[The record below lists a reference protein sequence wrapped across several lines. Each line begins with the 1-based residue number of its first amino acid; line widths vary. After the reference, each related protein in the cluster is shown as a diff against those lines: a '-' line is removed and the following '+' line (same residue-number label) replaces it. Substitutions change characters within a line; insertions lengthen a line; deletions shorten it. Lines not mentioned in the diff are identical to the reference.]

1 MTEVYRRLAEALPP
15 GVQATLPFPADA
27 RRAAEWVEALPRTD
41 AAVTRRALLKALEA
55 LATTGSLKGGARR
68 EIVEV
73 LRPVAIDVA
82 LSTQLAF
89 AGKPLPLA
97 GDLGV
102 LPGELAQLHLRLAH
116 AYRLAAADLCAP
128 SGSLPWLRGGQV
140 TEALQVASHHYVE
153 AIRTAW
159 RVYASLPPEAWR
171 GLYRCYR
178 FAVARELERR
188 PAADPLVPDAP
199 TIQQRVLQAMLMAVL
214 NPRGHSQPEQ
224 DRLWALCAAF
234 VPVSPLRDGATA
246 TSVGVP
252 DDADEGPGGK
262 APPRQWLDLVAF
274 AAAVESAIAASNG
287 EKGIVVPDHG
297 LPQDFATDTLRKLRR
312 AFSLAAARQF
322 IRLDAGHVVDTVI
335 GLSGVHYLA
344 SGERDFD
351 HFARDLLGDLPQAPA
366 RAAWSAGSGESASKV
381 GAVGATVVDQSLGG
395 YRIRWGLEGA
405 TRLRVGEVVGLRLPD
420 DEEDEW
426 MLGLLR
432 WLRYDPDGQVL
443 AGVELLSRS
452 VAPVVLAS
460 STPGKA
466 PWRVLELRPT
476 YGGDDWLYLSAQ
488 RLPQGEVLA
497 VAREADP
504 VAERLDQRPSGPLPD
519 LRLMQ
524 VLGDYFLY
532 RHAPGPTAH
541 S

>member
-15 GVQATLPFPADA
+15 GVQAALPFPADA
-27 RRAAEWVEALPRTD
+27 RRAAEWIEGLPRTD
-41 AAVTRRALLKALEA
+41 ITATRRALLKALDA
-55 LATTGSLKGGARR
+55 LATPSTLKGGARR

-73 LRPVAIDVA
+73 LRPIAIDVA
-82 LSTQLAF
+82 LSTQRMY

-97 GDLGV
+97 GELGV

-128 SGSLPWLRGGQV
+128 SGSLPWLRGSQV
-140 TEALQVASHHYVE
+140 TEALQAASHHYVE
-153 AIRTAW
+153 ALRTAW
-159 RVYASLPPEAWR
+159 RVYATLPAEAWR
-171 GLYRCYR
+171 GLHRCYQ

-188 PAADPLVPDAP
+188 PSTDALVPDAP
-199 TIQQRVLQAMLMAVL
+199 TLQQRQLQVLLMSIL
-214 NPRGHSQPEQ
+214 NPRGYSQPEQ
-224 DRLWALCAAF
+224 DKLWSLCASF
-234 VPVSPLRDGATA
+234 VPASPLRDGPTA

-262 APPRQWLDLVAF
+262 APPRQWLDLVSF
-274 AAAVESAIAASNG
+274 ATAVESAIAASNG

-297 LPQDFATDTLRKLRR
+297 LPQEYPTDTLRKLRR

-322 IRLDAGHVVDTVI
+322 IRLDAGHAIETVV

-351 HFARDLLGDLPQAPA
+351 HFARDLLGDLADAPA
-366 RAAWSAGSGESASKV
+366 RAAWSAGSGESSAKV
-381 GAVGATVVDQSLGG
+381 AVATATVVDQSLGG
-395 YRIRWGLEGA
+395 YRIRWGLDGA
-405 TRLRVGEVVGLRLPD
+405 TRLRVGEVVGLRVVD
-420 DEEDEW
+420 DEDDEW
-426 MLGLLR
+426 MLGILR

-443 AGVELLSRS
+443 AGVELLSRA

-460 STPGKA
+460 TSPGKS
-466 PWRVLELRPT
+466 PWRALELRPT
-476 YGGDDWLYLSAQ
+476 YGGDDWLYLAGQ
-488 RLPQGEVLA
+488 RLPQGEALA
-497 VAREADP
+497 VAREVDAVADL
-504 VAERLDQRPSGPLPD
+504 LDKRPPGRLPD
-519 LRLMQ
+519 LRLLQ
-524 VLGDYFLY
+524 VMGDYFLY